1 MKKIIK
7 KVLFYILIVLI
18 LTNTPVLAVENTMP
32 LDEVE
37 AGMTGY
43 GKTVFSGNKIEKF
56 EVEIID
62 ILDNRS
68 LDEDL
73 ILIKL
78 TGDKVEEYGGIAAGM
93 SGSPIYLEDRIIGA
107 IGYGWSNSDH
117 RYGLVTPIGRMLK
130 LLEDNDFEESSG
142 NISDFDLDLEE
153 FTPGENIIRS
163 ESPIMVSGI
172 SGRALDRLERNLSEL
187 NLDVIPGSG
196 IEEVDKSDEKPEPGE
211 AIAVQLVRGDI
222 SVASIGTLTYVD
234 QGQFLAFGHPFTN
247 RGRVNYLLSRA
258 HINAVI
264 PSTEQPFKLGSP
276 YNRLLGSVTQDR
288 GAGIAGR
295 IDTYPRITPL
305 YISISE
311 NGELLKEVSL
321 QIINDEYLFSSLS
334 NSAALQAVDSALDRI
349 GPGSAESR
357 LKIMGRGLP
366 ELQIES
372 SNMYYSQ
379 NDIGS
384 MALYDFSQLLD
395 LILSNPFKEVNLI
408 DIRLEL
414 DFDRSDSVAL
424 IQEAK
429 VLNEEIYPGDQLEVE
444 VTLHRYRNGTE
455 TKIIRMK
462 VPEDV
467 EPGIATLFVDGGY
480 TGEAMRPEE
489 TAPMQSAG
497 GLNEAEISG
506 HKSFESM
513 LDAYLDS
520 PDNNDLILQLYPSYA
535 APIYQESSEAPPGQA
550 GQNFGKGEENNDNP
564 ENDNPENNEQL
575 REEPVEPENMDE
587 EIKERYSTEYVLEG
601 SLNLDLEILVPPEN
615 DLAAETG
622 ANAEAESNTAPETDK
637 KSRQ

>member
-7 KVLFYILIVLI
+7 KVLFYFLIVLI
-18 LTNTPVLAVENTMP
+18 LSNTPVLAAENIMP

-43 GKTVFSGNKIEKF
+43 GKTVFSGNEIEKF
-56 EVEIID
+56 EVKIID

-117 RYGLVTPIGRMLK
+117 RFGLVTPIERMLK
-130 LLEDNDFEESSG
+130 LLEDNDFEEGSG
-142 NISDFDLDLEE
+142 NISDLDFDLEE
-153 FTPGENIIRS
+153 FTPGENIIKTK
-163 ESPIMVSGI
+163 SPIMVSGI
-172 SGRALDRLERNLSEL
+172 SGRALDRLEKNLAEL
-187 NLDVIPGSG
+187 NLDVVPGSG
-196 IEEVDKSDEKPEPGE
+196 IEEADKSNEKPEPGE

-295 IDTYPRITPL
+295 IDTYPKITPL
-305 YISISE
+305 YISVSK
-311 NGELLKEVSL
+311 NGELVEEVSL

-349 GPGSAESR
+349 GPGSAVSN

-366 ELQIES
+366 ELQVES

-384 MALYDFSQLLD
+384 MALSDFSQLLD
-395 LILSNPFKEVNLI
+395 LILTNPFKEVNLI

-414 DFDRSDSVAL
+414 DFNRSDSVAL

-429 VLNEEIYPGDQLEVE
+429 VLNEEIYPGDELEVE

-455 TKIIRMK
+455 TKIINMK

-467 EPGIATLFVDGGY
+467 EPGIATLFIDGGY
-480 TGEAMRPEE
+480 TGETMRPED
-489 TAPMQSAG
+489 TAPMQNQSQG

-506 HKSFESM
+506 HKSLESM
-513 LDAYLDS
+513 LNDYLDS

-535 APIYQESSEAPPGQA
+535 APIYQESSEQPPGQNPA
-550 GQNFGKGEENNDNP
+550 GSREEKNKK
-564 ENDNPENNEQL
+564 NNEQNEIEQTQ
-575 REEPVEPENMDE
+575 EESKEAGNLEE

-601 SLNLDLEILVPPEN
+601 SLNLDLEILAP
-615 DLAAETG
+615 AAAG
-622 ANAEAESNTAPETDK
+622 SAVESEKNRK
-637 KSRQ
+637 LQQQQQ

>member
-1 MKKIIK
+1 
-7 KVLFYILIVLI
+7 VF
-18 LTNTPVLAVENTMP
+18 AAENIMP
-32 LDEVE
+32 LDEVK

-56 EVEIID
+56 DIEIVD
-62 ILDNRS
+62 VLDNRS

-78 TGDKVEEYGGIAAGM
+78 TGDKAEKYGGIAAGM

-107 IGYGWSNSDH
+107 IGYGWNNSDH
-117 RYGLVTPIGRMLK
+117 RFGLVTPIERMLK
-130 LLEDNDFEESSG
+130 LLENDNTEKSSG
-142 NISDFDLDLEE
+142 NISDIDFDLDE
-153 FTPGENIIRS
+153 FTPGENIIRT

-172 SGRALDRLERNLSEL
+172 SGRALDRLEKNLSKL
-187 NLDVIPGSG
+187 NLDVVPSSG
-196 IEEVDKSDEKPEPGE
+196 IEEVDKSNKRPQPGE

-234 QGQFLAFGHPFTN
+234 QGQFVAFGHPFTN
-247 RGRVNYLLSRA
+247 RGKVNYLLSRA
-258 HINAVI
+258 YINAII
-264 PSTEQPFKLGSP
+264 PSSEQPFKLGSP

-305 YISISE
+305 YVSISK
-311 NGELLKEVSL
+311 NGQLVKEVSL
-321 QIINDEYLFSSLS
+321 QIINDEYLFSSLA

-349 GPGSAESR
+349 GPGSAKSK

-384 MALYDFSQLLD
+384 MVLNDFSQLLN
-395 LILSNPFKEVNLI
+395 LILTNPFKEVNLI

-414 DFDRSDSVAL
+414 DFNQSDSVAL

-429 VLNEEIYPGDQLEVE
+429 VLNDKIYPGDELKVE
-444 VTLHRYRNGTE
+444 VTLHRYRNGTQ
-455 TKIIRMK
+455 TKTLSMK
-462 VPEDV
+462 VPSDV
-467 EPGIATLFVDGGY
+467 EPGIATLFIDGGY
-480 TGEAMRPEE
+480 TGETMRPED
-489 TAPMQSAG
+489 TAPIQSVG

-513 LDAYLDS
+513 LSSYLDS
-520 PDNNDLILQLYPSYA
+520 PDNNDLVLQLYPSYA
-535 APIYQESSEAPPGQA
+535 APIYQESSAEAPQKNPDKNIGKDNLENTEPNPGKT
-550 GQNFGKGEENNDNP
+550 NKIENT
-564 ENDNPENNEQL
+564 E
-575 REEPVEPENMDE
+575 E
-587 EIKERYSTEYVLEG
+587 EIKDRYSTEYVLEG
-601 SLNLDLEILVPPEN
+601 SLNIDLEILAPAEN
-615 DLAAETG
+615 YPAAES
-622 ANAEAESNTAPETDK
+622 EKNTK
-637 KSRQ
+637 QNQ

>member
-1 MKKIIK
+1 LKKNIRK
-7 KVLFYILIVLI
+7 FLLFFLIVLI
-18 LTNTPVLAVENTMP
+18 LTNTPVFAAENIMP
-32 LDEVE
+32 LDEVK

-56 EVEIID
+56 DIEIVD
-62 ILDNRS
+62 VLDNRS

-78 TGDKVEEYGGIAAGM
+78 TGDKAEKYGGIAAGM

-107 IGYGWSNSDH
+107 IGYGWNNSDH
-117 RYGLVTPIGRMLK
+117 RFGLVTPIERMLK
-130 LLEDNDFEESSG
+130 LLENDNTEKSSG
-142 NISDFDLDLEE
+142 NISDIDFDLDE
-153 FTPGENIIRS
+153 FTPGENIIRT

-172 SGRALDRLERNLSEL
+172 SGRALDRLEKNLSKL
-187 NLDVIPGSG
+187 NLDVVPSSG
-196 IEEVDKSDEKPEPGE
+196 IEEVDKSNKRPQPGE

-234 QGQFLAFGHPFTN
+234 QGQFVAFGHPFTN
-247 RGRVNYLLSRA
+247 RGKVNYLLSRA
-258 HINAVI
+258 YINAII
-264 PSTEQPFKLGSP
+264 PSSEQPFKLGSP

-305 YISISE
+305 YVSISK
-311 NGELLKEVSL
+311 NGQLVKEVSL
-321 QIINDEYLFSSLS
+321 QIINDEYLFSSLA

-349 GPGSAESR
+349 GPGSAKSK

-384 MALYDFSQLLD
+384 MVLNDFSQLLN
-395 LILSNPFKEVNLI
+395 LILTNPFKEVNLI

-414 DFDRSDSVAL
+414 DFNQSDSVAL

-429 VLNEEIYPGDQLEVE
+429 VLNDKIYPGDELKVE
-444 VTLHRYRNGTE
+444 VTLHRYRNGTQ
-455 TKIIRMK
+455 TKTLSMK
-462 VPEDV
+462 VPSDV
-467 EPGIATLFVDGGY
+467 EPGIATLFIDGGY
-480 TGEAMRPEE
+480 TGETMRPED
-489 TAPMQSAG
+489 TAPIQSVG

-513 LDAYLDS
+513 LSSYLDS
-520 PDNNDLILQLYPSYA
+520 PDNNDLVLQLYPSYA
-535 APIYQESSEAPPGQA
+535 APIYQESSAEAPQKNPDKNIGKDNLENTEPNPGKT
-550 GQNFGKGEENNDNP
+550 NKIENT
-564 ENDNPENNEQL
+564 E
-575 REEPVEPENMDE
+575 E
-587 EIKERYSTEYVLEG
+587 EIKDRYSTEYVLEG
-601 SLNLDLEILVPPEN
+601 SLNIDLEILAPAEN
-615 DLAAETG
+615 YPAAES
-622 ANAEAESNTAPETDK
+622 EKNTK
-637 KSRQ
+637 QNQ